1 MPQSPPN
8 WYDLFRKLQEDGQ
21 AQDLFRVPVGPVHR
35 EQYLHW
41 DKLRRLD
48 PPDGLTHEQWWVAL
62 KFQRLGGT
70 AIPLQSSDHR
80 GFTFLLPDPVLRR
93 LHRIDLSVGGS
104 IEMPDQVTSPETRD
118 RYIVNSLIEEAI
130 TSSQLEGAVTTRAIA
145 KEMIRTS
152 RAPVDRSEQMILNN
166 YRTMR
171 FIRTLK
177 DKSLTPALVYEIQR
191 CVTID
196 TLDDPTAAG
205 RVRRADER
213 VDVIDE
219 YGEVFHLPP
228 PADELEGRMIAMCD
242 FANAQTP
249 SAFVHP
255 AVRSILLHFWL
266 AYDHPFLDG
275 NGRTARA
282 LFYWSMLH
290 HGYWLCEFISIS
302 QIIKRAPSK
311 YYRAFLHTETDD
323 NDLTYFLL
331 YHLEIMEKAV
341 DQLHRY
347 IREKMA
353 GLKSLERELRG
364 IQYLNHRQRS
374 VVSHAIRHPDGRYT
388 IESHRISHDVVY
400 ETARSDLHDLVDR
413 NLLDARKSGRT
424 WTFSPAHDLESKLR
438 DG

>member
-1 MPQSPPN
+1 
-8 WYDLFRKLQEDGQ
+8 
-21 AQDLFRVPVGPVHR
+21 
-35 EQYLHW
+35 
-41 DKLRRLD
+41 
-48 PPDGLTHEQWWVAL
+48 
-62 KFQRLGGT
+62 
-70 AIPLQSSDHR
+70 
-80 GFTFLLPDPVLRR
+80 
-93 LHRIDLSVGGS
+93 
-104 IEMPDQVTSPETRD
+104 MPDQVTSPETRD